1 MHDSFLIF
9 TLAEQAQAFVLVS
22 FIKPIIGLAAFV
34 YYMRLISTKLEPD
47 LRFFHFNVPGWNG
60 GFLGAALASI
70 AALVFI
76 PIFWVGFPVMLLVML
91 TPLLV
96 YWKFRN
102 DNVPEERQFIL
113 NSETFS
119 ARSEAR
125 KARKTQRDATAVF
138 LKPKGAEHIVP
149 GPEDPLRAVHIAAED
164 LLLPAI
170 EARATRI
177 ELAATTKGGTAVQIV
192 DGVRYKRDAMPK
204 ESAMAIIDYL
214 KQAANVDVDDRRKL
228 QRSRFGVRTTSGKV
242 VIDLTTSGS
251 SQALVLRL
259 DFDRDTQLNRDFS
272 ELGFVKSQTEF
283 LEQFNEPKDRH
294 GVILIASAPGQGLTS
309 TLYGLLSAHDAYTTN
324 IKTLER
330 DVQRQIEGVD
340 HLEFD
345 ANRPEMDFPTQIRSI
360 MRRGPDIVMVS
371 DLQDPASATILAKG
385 GSDGP
390 LLLVGIPTKDGI
402 AGAITEWFRGVGDLK
417 DAASP
422 LKAVIT
428 GRVIRKLCP
437 ECRQSFTPSAEQLKK
452 LGIPAG
458 KQVELYRA
466 SGHVQVKNK
475 VEECPVCRGTGFFG
489 TTGVFEV
496 MQVDRE
502 SRKMLAGGDLRGA
515 HVHAR
520 RTLRMLSMQES
531 AMLKARE
538 GITSLEEVGRVFA
551 PKKKA
556 TNKPTPAATN

>member
-1 MHDSFLIF
+1 MHDSFLTL

-22 FIKPIIGLAAFV
+22 FIKPILGLAVFIF
-34 YYMRLISTKLEPD
+34 YMRLISTKLEPD
-47 LRFFHFNVPGWNG
+47 IRFFHFNVAGWNG
-60 GFLGAALASI
+60 GFLAAGFASI
-70 AALVFI
+70 VALVFI

-91 TPLLV
+91 TPLLI

-102 DNVPEERQFIL
+102 DNVPEERQFAL

-119 ARSEAR
+119 ARSDAR

-138 LKPKGAEHIVP
+138 LTSKGAELTVP
-149 GPEDPLRAVHIAAED
+149 GAEEPLRAVHIAAED

-170 EARATRI
+170 EARATRV

-192 DGVRYKRDAMPK
+192 DGVRYKRDPMPK

-214 KQAANVDVDDRRKL
+214 KQAADVDVDDRRKL
-228 QRSRFGVRTTSGKV
+228 QRARFGVRMETTNV

-259 DFDRDTQLNRDFS
+259 DFDRDAQLKHDFAD
-272 ELGFVKSQTEF
+272 LGFVKSQTEF
-283 LEQFNEPKDRH
+283 LEAFHETKGRH

-309 TLYGLLSAHDAYTTN
+309 TLYGLLTAHDAYTTN

-330 DVQRQIEGVD
+330 DIQRQIEGVD
-340 HLEFD
+340 HAEFD
-345 ANRPEMDFPTQIRSI
+345 PNRPEMDFPTQIRSI

-371 DLQDPASATILAKG
+371 DLQDPATATILAKG

-390 LLLVGIPTKDGI
+390 LLLVGVPTKDGI

-422 LKAVIT
+422 LKAVLT

-437 ECRQSFTPSAEQLKK
+437 ECRQPFTPSAEDLKK

-475 VEECPVCRGTGFFG
+475 IEECPVCRGTGFFG

-515 HVHAR
+515 HVYAR
-520 RTLRMLSMQES
+520 RTLRMLSMQE
-531 AMLKARE
+531 AALLKARE
-538 GITSLEEVGRVFA
+538 GITSLDEVGRVFA
-551 PKKKA
+551 PKKTAK
-556 TNKPTPAATN
+556 KPAPAATS